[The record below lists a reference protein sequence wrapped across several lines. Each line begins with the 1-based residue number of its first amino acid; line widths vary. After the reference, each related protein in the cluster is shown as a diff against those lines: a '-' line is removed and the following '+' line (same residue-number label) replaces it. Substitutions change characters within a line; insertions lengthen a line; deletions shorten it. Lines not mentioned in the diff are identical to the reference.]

1 MKTQTIQLID
11 PGQDVTVTF
20 NNFGEVPFASQTTVK
35 VDVAAVPGEVKKD
48 NNSAQY
54 PVIFSLP

>member
-1 MKTQTIQLID
+1 
-11 PGQDVTVTF
+11 VTF
-20 NNFGEVPFASQTTVK
+20 TNLGEVPFASQTTVK
-35 VDVAAVPGEVKKD
+35 VDVATVPGEVKKD